1 MMDEIICPACGRPN
15 LAEAVKCWYCQEILE
30 TQSQPDEDAEPMVP
44 VSDGIDAPAQDE
56 GQESEDAEALEK
68 EIPEWLK
75 RIRALKEAEMTE
87 EEERIRWQQQALFSG
102 GASKKREPGAH
113 REPRKR
119 SPQPTPHDTP
129 DEPPADLPES
139 AVTPDA
145 QPDLPAQ
152 ADHPIQTAPANVNVD
167 AETAEI
173 DTTEDLP
180 DGYMPLDRE

>member
-102 GASKKREPGAH
+102 GAPKERQPGVR

-119 SPQPTPHDTP
+119 SPEPAPQVTPEKPST
-129 DEPPADLPES
+129 EQPES
-139 AVTPDA
+139 AVAPDA
-145 QPDLPAQ
+145 QPDLPSQ
-152 ADHPIQTAPANVNVD
+152 EDHPNQAAPANVDVD
-167 AETAEI
+167 AEASEMDTA
-173 DTTEDLP
+173 EDLP
-180 DGYMPLDRE
+180 DGYMPLNRE